1 MKKKI
6 LGLALVS
13 MSLITFTAA
22 AQTPSGSNPA
32 PKQEN
37 VKGKKAERQRQA
49 RPNPFDE
56 LNLTDAQKTKLQELN
71 EKCRAERQQQMKTQK
86 EEAKKEAQA
95 RKADKQHNDS
105 MRIAERKAAKKK
117 YLEEVKAIIGQD
129 KYVTYLENMYING
142 GNNMRLDKESM
153 NKGKNF
159 KNKNTARDKEKR
171 PGNHAPGK
179 AGKTAKPASAK
190 S

>member
-13 MSLITFTAA
+13 MSLITFTAV
-22 AQTPSGSNPA
+22 AQPPSGSNPA

-37 VKGKKAERQRQA
+37 VKGKKAERQA
-49 RPNPFDE
+49 RLNPFDE
-56 LNLTDAQKTKLQELN
+56 LNLTDTQKAKLQELN
-71 EKCRAERQQQMKTQK
+71 EKCRAERQQQMKMQK

-95 RKADKQHNDS
+95 RKADKQRNDS

-117 YLEEVKAIIGQD
+117 YLDEVKAIIGQD
-129 KYVTYLENMYING
+129 KYVAYLENMYING
-142 GNNMRLDKESM
+142 GNKMRHDKESM

-159 KNKNTARDKEKR
+159 KNKNAARDKGKR
-171 PGNHAPGK
+171 PANNASAK
-179 AGKTAKPASAK
+179 AGKTAKPAPAK